1 MTVKDIFETMDYGP
15 APESSAEA
23 LTWLA
28 DRGGIAGHFIGGK
41 WGPLRDD
48 FTSHNPATGER
59 LAGVTKGTADEVA
72 TAVKAAR
79 KAQTAWAK
87 DGHKRARVLY
97 AIARQM
103 QKHSRLLAV
112 METLD
117 NGKPIRESR
126 DIDVPLAI
134 RHFYYHAGMAQLME
148 AELPDREALGVCGQ
162 IIPWNFPLLM

>member
-1 MTVKDIFETMDYGP
+1 MTIKDIFDTMEYGP

-23 LTWLA
+23 MQWLS

-48 FTSHNPATGER
+48 FASNNPATGVK
-59 LAGVTKGTADEVA
+59 LAGVTKGTAEEVEL
-72 TAVKAAR
+72 AVAAAR
-79 KAQTAWAK
+79 KAQPAWAK
-87 DGHKRARVLY
+87 SGHKRARVLY
-97 AIARQM
+97 AIARLM

-126 DIDVPLAI
+126 TFQIPTCEGRPA
-134 RHFYYHAGMAQLME
+134 R
-148 AELPDREALGVCGQ
+148 AL
-162 IIPWNFPLLM
+162 